1 MERGFGVARWI
12 IAALSAGIV
21 IGVIVWLVA
30 HRYPDE
36 QHLAV
41 INNYADARCQLD
53 MVEHGRSEFSVLKA
67 ATYRR
72 TIGAPTDGFVR
83 IACETEKGRIET
95 PGNFH
100 FEDGGLAEVTLEEW
114 GEATV
119 KYVRREDYR

>member
-1 MERGFGVARWI
+1 M
-12 IAALSAGIV
+12 IAL
-21 IGVIVWLVA
+21 LVG

-36 QHLAV
+36 QHLLV

-53 MVEHGRSEFSVLKA
+53 MVEHGRSEFSVRKGVS
-67 ATYRR
+67 YRS

-83 IACETEKGRIET
+83 IVCETEKGRIET

-100 FEDGGLAEVTLEEW
+100 LEDGGLAQVTLEEW